1 MWVKSGMKSFIA
13 ISIVI
18 LGSLILA
25 ALNDA
30 TGAPTFLDNI
40 PTKKIVVGDIET
52 GYRIFGNG
60 TPLLLIPGFS
70 MTMDMWD
77 QSMLK
82 KLSANHT
89 VILFDNRGIGTTTAN
104 NGNRSYTIEQLAND
118 TSGLIDVL
126 KIRKPVD
133 VLGLSMGGF
142 IAQELALSHP
152 EKVNK
157 LIIFASS
164 CGVNMPY
171 HHK

>member
-1 MWVKSGMKSFIA
+1 
-13 ISIVI
+13 
-18 LGSLILA
+18 
-25 ALNDA
+25 
-30 TGAPTFLDNI
+30 
-40 PTKKIVVGDIET
+40 
-52 GYRIFGNG
+52 
-60 TPLLLIPGFS
+60 

-152 EKVNK
+152 ER
-157 LIIFASS
+157 
-164 CGVNMPY
+164 
-171 HHK
+171 